1 MFWDS
6 YPEIRSE
13 IERVQRLIESEVSR
27 PGGAISR
34 GLLDLSRRD
43 SKLLRP
49 AFAIIAA
56 RIRSGQRPVDERVIR
71 VAAAIEM
78 LHLASLIHDDI
89 VDESTTR
96 RGGPTLHLG
105 YGNRAAVLMG
115 DYLFAR
121 CFALVADYAEP
132 ESAALLSVAGSHLIS
147 SEIEEIDEDNRA
159 LPSVRRYLRRVIG
172 KTAVLFA
179 MSFHVGAVH
188 GSGDGL
194 GSDDEIVSILRRVGY
209 NIGIGFQI
217 VDDLLDL
224 FGDSRRTGK
233 PAASDVRQGVT
244 TLPLVLAS
252 RTLRGDRLFAVFER
266 TRRITRLARRPFRFV
281 GERSLERLRRTVD
294 QAGGREAAEAVA
306 RRYTRRALREIDRL
320 PACEDRRILE
330 QVTEQLLLRAS

>member
-1 MFWDS
+1 MFWDN
-6 YPEIRSE
+6 YPEIGSE
-13 IERVQRLIESEVSR
+13 LERVQRVIVQEVSR

-34 GLLDLSRRD
+34 GLLDLATRD

-49 AFAIIAA
+49 AFAILAS
-56 RIRSGQRPVDERVIR
+56 RIRSGERPVSDRVVR

-132 ESAALLSVAGSHLIS
+132 ESAALLSAAGSHIIN
-147 SEIEEIDEDNRA
+147 SEIEETDDGSVPI
-159 LPSVRRYLRRVIG
+159 PSIRRYLHRVVG

-179 MSFHVGAVH
+179 LSFHVGAVH
-188 GSGDGL
+188 GG
-194 GSDDEIVSILRRVGY
+194 GSDADDLLVSILRRIGY
-209 NIGIGFQI
+209 NIGVGFQI

-224 FGDSRRTGK
+224 FGNSKETGK
-233 PAASDVRQGVT
+233 PAGSDVRQGVT
-244 TLPLVLAS
+244 TLPFVLAAKTM
-252 RTLRGDRLFAVFER
+252 RDDQLVALLER
-266 TRRITRLARRPFRFV
+266 TRRTTRFARRPFRFV
-281 GERSLERLRRTVD
+281 GDRSIERLRRVVES
-294 QAGGREAAEAVA
+294 AGGRRAAEAVA
-306 RRYTRRALREIDRL
+306 LRYTRRALREIDRL
-320 PACEDRRILE
+320 PACSDREILE
-330 QVTEQLLLRAS
+330 SVTEQLLIRAS

>member
-13 IERVQRLIESEVSR
+13 IERVQRLIEAEVSR

-34 GLLDLSRRD
+34 GLLDLTRRD

-49 AFAIIAA
+49 AFAILAA
-56 RIRSGQRPVDERVIR
+56 RIRSGERPVSDRVIR

-105 YGNRAAVLMG
+105 YGTRSAVLMG

-132 ESAALLSVAGSHLIS
+132 ESAALLSAAGSHLIG
-147 SEIEEIDEDNRA
+147 SEIEETTGGRQSA
-159 LPSVRRYLRRVIG
+159 SSVRGYLRRVIG

-188 GSGDGL
+188 CDGSA
-194 GSDDEIVSILRRVGY
+194 GSSDEDIVSVLRRIGY
-209 NIGIGFQI
+209 NIGVGFQI

-233 PAASDVRQGVT
+233 PSAGDVRQGVT
-244 TLPLVLAS
+244 TLPIVLAS
-252 RTLRGDRLFAVFER
+252 RTLRGDRLLAAFER
-266 TRRITRLARRPFRFV
+266 TRRISRLARRPFRFV
-281 GERSLERLRRTVD
+281 GERSIDRLRQSVER
-294 QAGGREAAEAVA
+294 AGGRQAAEAVA
-306 RRYTRRALREIDRL
+306 RRYTQRALREINRL
-320 PACEDRRILE
+320 PACEDRVILE
-330 QVTEQLLLRAS
+330 RVTEQLLVRAS